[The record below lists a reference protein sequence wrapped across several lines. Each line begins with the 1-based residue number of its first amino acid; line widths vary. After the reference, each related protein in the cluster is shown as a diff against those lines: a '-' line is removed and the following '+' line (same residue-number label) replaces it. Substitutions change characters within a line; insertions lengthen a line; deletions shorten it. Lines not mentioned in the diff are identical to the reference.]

1 MSSTRP
7 PQQYV
12 NNLFV
17 NRVDEIDFVR
27 RKLEQVLEGQ
37 ILEKRTTIFTGEH
50 GMGKSWLLHHL
61 RENLASPQ
69 VVTHYFNL
77 ENYFKQPD
85 LGQAAQQL
93 CAELWQALFKTTMP
107 ACSSLEQATRVLI
120 TAVKEQILPQQA
132 LVFLIDTVY
141 EAPRAFLSDLDDYVL
156 SAFAIEPKVLLVL
169 AGRGRE
175 YSFRAPELRLRAD
188 FITLLP
194 FNQTITQEQLQRQLP
209 GKAKETAHVYAITF
223 GNPKANGLLAASD
236 NSPAALSLL
245 IDEMLVPI
253 ELGNRSLIRTYLEA
267 FAIPQRF
274 DYSHVPHLL
283 CAYHDDST
291 YKKLARREVRDIFDL
306 LLDPGLIFWNT
317 TRLAYT
323 VHDSTR
329 NILLQYLKA
338 AQLDRCR
345 RLHLACVDLYQVWVA
360 SGLRNAEQWQA
371 ELEYHKNV
379 LRSLDS
385 DGISGNNLD

>member
-1 MSSTRP
+1 MSNSQP
-7 PQQYV
+7 PEQYA
-12 NNLFV
+12 NKLFV

-27 RKLEQVLEGQ
+27 RKLEQALEGQ

-69 VVTHYFNL
+69 VVTRYFNL

-132 LVFLIDTVY
+132 LMLLTDTVY
-141 EAPRAFLSDLDDYVL
+141 EAPPAFLSALNDYIL

-175 YSFRAPELRLRAD
+175 YVFQAPELRLRAD

-194 FNQTITQEQLQRQLP
+194 FNQIETQAQLQCQLP
-209 GKAKETAHVYAITF
+209 DKAGNTEQVYAITQ

-236 NSPAALSLL
+236 NSPAALSPL
-245 IDEMLVPI
+245 IDDMLAPI
-253 ELGNRSLIRTYLEA
+253 ELTDRALIRTYLEA
-267 FAIPQRF
+267 LAIPRRF

-283 CAYHDDST
+283 SAYHKDEK
-291 YKKLARREVRDIFDL
+291 YKQLSRREVRKIFDQ

-317 TRLAYT
+317 TQLAYT
-323 VHDSTR
+323 IHNSTR

-338 AQLDRCR
+338 IQVDRCR
-345 RLHLACVDLYQVWVA
+345 RLHLACVDLYQAWVA
-360 SGLRNAEQWQA
+360 SGSRNADQWQA
-371 ELEYHKNV
+371 ELEYHKNQ
-379 LRSLDS
+379 LRFLDS
-385 DGISGNNLD
+385 NGISGNNLD